1 MLKLPKISYFII
13 LFLSLSDGISKENKP
28 NVLFILVDDLGWL
41 DVGYQGSKFYQ
52 TPNIDSLSK
61 EGIKFLNSYSTH
73 PRCVPSRYGSNEL
86 DIKNTCCR

>member
-13 LFLSLSDGISKENKP
+13 LFLSLSDGFSKENKP

-52 TPNIDSLSK
+52 TPNIDSLSR
-61 EGIKFLNSYSTH
+61 EGI
-73 PRCVPSRYGSNEL
+73 
-86 DIKNTCCR
+86 

>member
-41 DVGYQGSKFYQ
+41 DVGYQDLNFIRLQ
-52 TPNIDSLSK
+52 T
-61 EGIKFLNSYSTH
+61 
-73 PRCVPSRYGSNEL
+73 
-86 DIKNTCCR
+86 